1 MSLVRG
7 AGIGPTHR
15 LDRFGEERRR
25 VPRPAERVLDRH
37 ALSARPGLELGAG
50 AQSYPS
56 FSSWFWKEDAIV
68 LAMTKSEHR
77 QFVAS
82 FVMLDDAITRAS
94 HALSSGDV
102 AVAERVLEQA
112 KRTVYTDAPALTVPE
127 VADELG
133 VSRPTVR
140 SWIAKGLLDVVA
152 DTSPRRVKFAS
163 VQELKERLARLRAL
177 AKDERRFSQLLREAA
192 DRRALAQPGA
202 REGLQDA
209 LAGDTVDL

>member
-1 MSLVRG
+1 
-7 AGIGPTHR
+7 
-15 LDRFGEERRR
+15 
-25 VPRPAERVLDRH
+25 
-37 ALSARPGLELGAG
+37 
-50 AQSYPS
+50 
-56 FSSWFWKEDAIV
+56 
-68 LAMTKSEHR
+68 MTKGEHR

-82 FVMLDDAITRAS
+82 FVTLDDAITRAS

-102 AVAERVLEQA
+102 AVAERALTQA

-192 DRRALAQPGA
+192 DQRALAQPGA

>member
-1 MSLVRG
+1 M
-7 AGIGPTHR
+7 P
-15 LDRFGEERRR
+15 
-25 VPRPAERVLDRH
+25 
-37 ALSARPGLELGAG
+37 
-50 AQSYPS
+50 
-56 FSSWFWKEDAIV
+56 
-68 LAMTKSEHR
+68 AMTKSEHR

-94 HALSSGDV
+94 DALSSGDV

-192 DRRALAQPGA
+192 DQRALAQPGA

>member
-1 MSLVRG
+1 V
-7 AGIGPTHR
+7 
-15 LDRFGEERRR
+15 
-25 VPRPAERVLDRH
+25 
-37 ALSARPGLELGAG
+37 
-50 AQSYPS
+50 
-56 FSSWFWKEDAIV
+56 
-68 LAMTKSEHR
+68 TKGEHR

-82 FVMLDDAITRAS
+82 FVTLDDAITRAS

-102 AVAERVLEQA
+102 AVAERALKQA

-192 DRRALAQPGA
+192 DQRALAQPGA

>member
-1 MSLVRG
+1 
-7 AGIGPTHR
+7 
-15 LDRFGEERRR
+15 
-25 VPRPAERVLDRH
+25 
-37 ALSARPGLELGAG
+37 
-50 AQSYPS
+50 
-56 FSSWFWKEDAIV
+56 
-68 LAMTKSEHR
+68 MTKGEHR

-82 FVMLDDAITRAS
+82 FVTLDDAITRAS

-102 AVAERVLEQA
+102 AVAERALKQA

-152 DTSPRRVKFAS
+152 DTSPRRVRFSS

-192 DRRALAQPGA
+192 DQRALAQPGA
-202 REGLQDA
+202 RQGLQDA

>member
-1 MSLVRG
+1 
-7 AGIGPTHR
+7 
-15 LDRFGEERRR
+15 
-25 VPRPAERVLDRH
+25 
-37 ALSARPGLELGAG
+37 
-50 AQSYPS
+50 
-56 FSSWFWKEDAIV
+56 
-68 LAMTKSEHR
+68 MTKGEHR

-82 FVMLDDAITRAS
+82 FVTLDDAITRAS

-102 AVAERVLEQA
+102 AVAERALKQA

-177 AKDERRFSQLLREAA
+177 AKDERRFSRLLREAA
-192 DRRALAQPGA
+192 DQRALAQPGA